1 MCGGGEGEGGG
12 GEGEG
17 GGGSGDGGE
26 GEGGGGEGMGEGDGG
41 EGEGGGGEGL
51 GEGARGK
58 GGEKGD
64 GGNAGGGT
72 EGAGGAGGGTE
83 GTGEG
88 GGAIGGGTEGGGS
101 IGLGDIG
108 GGACGGGTEGGG
120 GLGTGGKG
128 GGSKG
133 GGGGGNGGGGDG
145 AITVTRIGCAKRVST
160 VTLPAV
166 TTTLSWAS
174 PSTFLL
180 SAAFRALAGAGLA
193 MAFAAV
199 HTAPVQEA
207 PPAPSV
213 TIRVAVIN
221 VLYGLGSHVVYV
233 ARGGSGDGG
242 GGVGGG
248 GAGKGAS
255 LTTEMTAAPTLRTS
269 PATNATPSELS
280 KSSLF
285 AIRLL
290 IVVLTLAAPLSVHT
304 IHSWHTILAGSFW
317 DGSMW
322 DLQLAWLEER
332 PSS

>member
-1 MCGGGEGEGGG
+1 MQTRVQAVRQ
-12 GEGEG
+12 
-17 GGGSGDGGE
+17 SSSKQP
-26 GEGGGGEGMGEGDGG
+26 
-41 EGEGGGGEGL
+41 
-51 GEGARGK
+51 A
-58 GGEKGD
+58 
-64 GGNAGGGT
+64 T
-72 EGAGGAGGGTE
+72 EGQQ
-83 GTGEG
+83 
-88 GGAIGGGTEGGGS
+88 
-101 IGLGDIG
+101 
-108 GGACGGGTEGGG
+108 
-120 GLGTGGKG
+120 
-128 GGSKG
+128 
-133 GGGGGNGGGGDG
+133 
-145 AITVTRIGCAKRVST
+145 R
-160 VTLPAV
+160 
-166 TTTLSWAS
+166 
-174 PSTFLL
+174 
-180 SAAFRALAGAGLA
+180 
-193 MAFAAV
+193 
-199 HTAPVQEA
+199 TAPVQEA
-207 PPAPSV
+207 PPTPSV

-322 DLQLAWLEER
+322 DLQLAWLEEE
-332 PSS
+332 